1 MYEKPELSVMC
12 KHLHVLQHKD
22 IAHAL
27 LVSSLEYVAI
37 LHVGLMAGCRD
48 YSFPVGELKNIYLS
62 ELLYILIRHS

>member
-22 IAHAL
+22 IAYAL

-37 LHVGLMAGCRD
+37 LHVGLMAGFTD
-48 YSFPVGELKNIYLS
+48 YSFPVCELKNIYLL